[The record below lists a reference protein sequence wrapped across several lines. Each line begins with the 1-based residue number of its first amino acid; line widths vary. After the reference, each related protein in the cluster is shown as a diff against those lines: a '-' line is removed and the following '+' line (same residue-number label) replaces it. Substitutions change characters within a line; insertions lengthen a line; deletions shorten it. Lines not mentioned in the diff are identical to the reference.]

1 MGDQPLHT
9 RQMVSVSRVLG
20 DDIINGCSMSQC
32 KLHCIQPLLRID
44 HECRVKIC
52 CPLLIMVMLP
62 YEWKILKWN
71 ENYSKQTNKLIRGS
85 ILLKKVSTVRGRW
98 CLDWQLLTPIPL
110 NKQQKPTWCICLIW
124 KGFTSYTCAVFQVKR
139 RGIFE
144 TKYCKVFNLQQQRNL
159 NW

>member
-1 MGDQPLHT
+1 MWTFGCSNPGHESFKKVVGDPPLHT

-110 NKQQKPTWCICLIW
+110 NKQQIPTL
-124 KGFTSYTCAVFQVKR
+124 VHL
-139 RGIFE
+139 
-144 TKYCKVFNLQQQRNL
+144 FNLERL
-159 NW
+159 HELHRCSFPS